1 MKKIATV
8 FVLTLLMV
16 WGGHSMAQT
25 NGTMFMSAAFPVGSY
40 AKGAIS
46 NSNVDWA
53 LTNENVDTRYA
64 GAGIGANVGLKW
76 NFGVGVPGLSVMLSA
91 DGFFNG
97 LNTDLKEYFDE
108 LEIDMKNNAL
118 VNSYSLTRPKYFNV
132 PVMVGIN
139 HIVYVTP
146 SFGVYFEGA
155 LGANAR
161 IITNYDETIKY
172 IGDVTTKTIYDY
184 KTAFTFAYQFGTGF
198 EVAKNFVIGA
208 SFYDLGA
215 KKVIAERT
223 RPILG
228 TDTYKNEKGV
238 RPMMMLV
245 RIGFK
250 F

>member
-16 WGGHSMAQT
+16 WGGQAMAQT
-25 NGTMFMSAAFPVGSY
+25 NGTMFMSAAFPLGSY
-40 AKGAIS
+40 AKGDIT
-46 NSNVDWA
+46 NNGDWA
-53 LTNENVDTRYA
+53 LINANVATRDA

-97 LNTDLKEYFDE
+97 LNSDLKEYFDAR
-108 LEIDMKNNAL
+108 EIDMKNNAL
-118 VNSYSLTRPKYFNV
+118 VSNYSLTRPKYFNV

-139 HIVYVTP
+139 HIVYLSP
-146 SFGVYFEGA
+146 SFGMYFEGA

-161 IITNYDETIKY
+161 FITNYDETIKY
-172 IGDVTTKTIYDY
+172 VGNVTSETIYDY
-184 KTAFTFAYQFGTGF
+184 KTAFSFAYQFGTGF
-198 EVAKNFVIGA
+198 EVAKNFVIGV

-215 KKVIAERT
+215 SKVSAVRT
-223 RPILG
+223 QPILG
-228 TDTYKNEKGV
+228 TDSYKNEKGV
-238 RPMMMLV
+238 RPMMILA